1 MVSSLSWRGD
11 AEVSEADPT
20 EHDSV
25 GFIQLVCPLV
35 CAKYARHG
43 LAGTPTTHRSTPV
56 RSHQGQNWGFSN
68 HY

>member
-20 EHDSV
+20 EYNSM
-25 GFIQLVCPLV
+25 GFIQLVG
-35 CAKYARHG
+35 AKYARRG
-43 LAGTPTTHRSTPV
+43 LAGTPTTHRSQV
-56 RSHQGQNWGFSN
+56 RSHQGQIWGFSN

>member
-25 GFIQLVCPLV
+25 GFILLVG
-35 CAKYARHG
+35 AKSARHG
-43 LAGTPTTHRSTPV
+43 LAGTPTTHRSQV

-68 HY
+68 HC